1 MQLIFTFFQFW
12 KLQIFDF
19 FKNKH
24 SFYIFLFFKT
34 FYIIFMFF
42 LPKCYERLK
51 QESSLLKNSGWCEKN
66 LKKNWFISPDLQK
79 KKRKKLFLNSFENL
93 QFFSS
98 LSLTSFHQPHL

>member
-66 LKKNWFISPDLQK
+66 LKKTDSFLPIY
-79 KKRKKLFLNSFENL
+79 KRKKEKNCF
-93 QFFSS
+93 
-98 LSLTSFHQPHL
+98 